1 MQITPFPTL
10 LWKRK
15 GGFEPT
21 VGCRCR
27 LELAPKSPAYLTPPS
42 VHTIFESFLAA
53 GCPKPIG
60 FPRKNGRQGVK
71 PFGHGKSSIPRKR
84 LKYSVNAHR
93 CTFAEYLSTFGVS
106 NVQKLGLGA
115 KRSADWALC
124 RQSTPAVTI
133 RDLLQASGVV
143 PPPLFR
149 PTCSASLR
157 QTRSGVSSAISPAT
171 WRRCQGRF
179 NSMAELFSPTRS
191 ARPRRPGAGIRGIS
205 VPCGFAKVNGSQLPI
220 GLQILGKALDE
231 ARLFQVAHAYEQSTD
246 WYKARPKI

>member
-1 MQITPFPTL
+1 MCGAQDVCWVSSAFYRDFPILHCAFT
-10 LWKRK
+10 
-15 GGFEPT
+15 
-21 VGCRCR
+21 
-27 LELAPKSPAYLTPPS
+27 
-42 VHTIFESFLAA
+42 
-53 GCPKPIG
+53 
-60 FPRKNGRQGVK
+60 
-71 PFGHGKSSIPRKR
+71 
-84 LKYSVNAHR
+84 
-93 CTFAEYLSTFGVS
+93 EYLSRSGVS

-231 ARLFQVAHAYEQSTD
+231 VRLFQVAHAYEQSTD